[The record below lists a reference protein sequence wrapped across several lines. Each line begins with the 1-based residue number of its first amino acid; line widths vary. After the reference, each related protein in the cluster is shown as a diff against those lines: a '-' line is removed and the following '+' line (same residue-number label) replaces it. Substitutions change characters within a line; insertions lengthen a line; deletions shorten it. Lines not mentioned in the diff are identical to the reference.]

1 MLSYDFR
8 SWLNDH
14 VGRGRWETCSD
25 IQPGRD
31 ATAFYFETL
40 EDAVAFRAAFD
51 LDLLFMSQVDV
62 PGLR

>member
-1 MLSYDFR
+1 
-8 SWLNDH
+8 LNDH